1 MGGSS
6 ASSAPRGAGGG
17 SLADMLGGSNP
28 FLSALSGTGSSSAA
42 ANSNSGGSS
51 GDPSSALLSSLLG
64 SATGSSGSGSGMDP
78 FGGLGS
84 LLGMAGKDAG
94 GGGNKANKR
103 QRRKRGGR
111 DSGGGGMDS
120 LAKSVLKSLVK
131 RIDDD
136 RTQTQICNFCQGA
149 SADQVRMYAG
159 MAGLQM
165 ADEQAGQIVAFAHG
179 VTKKKLRR
187 ESRPS
192 T

>member
-1 MGGSS
+1 
-6 ASSAPRGAGGG
+6 
-17 SLADMLGGSNP
+17 
-28 FLSALSGTGSSSAA
+28 
-42 ANSNSGGSS
+42 
-51 GDPSSALLSSLLG
+51 
-64 SATGSSGSGSGMDP
+64 MDP

-94 GGGNKANKR
+94 GGGGNKAKR

-111 DSGGGGMDS
+111 DSGGGGGMDG

-187 ESRPS
+187 VVKLARRGISAVNITRKVGKVVQKYKHLFIAALICGWAKSSWLRDAPVDRKAIKKAAKAAKALK
-192 T
+192 